1 MKISGKSIL
10 SAPGI
15 FIIYM
20 VCSSLAILGFRFIF
34 PGEAPPIPWF
44 SRSWRLVCGVLDMLT
59 LFPALAM
66 SALVIP
72 FALMI
77 GTGGAPGG
85 FSPKFFE
92 HIRRPVITGI
102 AAAVV
107 NGLVCLLLLPLVH
120 DGEANMRFRGSLYRL
135 AREKA
140 MEERTAGNWTE
151 ASRFIE
157 ICEGIWPESPEME
170 NLKTEAAI
178 NMEEYRFE
186 AAAAGEEIRSR
197 DGGPWRDTSLRGI
210 PGQKDPPNVTEAMS
224 MAETAMRRERY
235 FDAHWFATLAGR
247 LAKPGSPEE
256 AGAARMASRAWNMVE
271 SLAPGAREEQRHAIY
286 RLKRSGYEAMVAE
299 DWIRAFYIFQDLL
312 KLSPDDPDA
321 AAYLQKSREGT
332 GSIAFFIDDME
343 TSLGDTLT
351 RAVFSIPSAGQGREV
366 LRFSSLSCF
375 ADYAYGLDLE
385 YLRFDAEGR
394 LAARAE
400 APYVKLLPLR
410 METKS
415 RLLILMRALN
425 RHDGSWRREPE
436 WLQGKAAGPD
446 AAQIV
451 LEPDY
456 EDFLLLSQV
465 RRRLDDLSIGRL
477 FTAARKLGASGYIPQ
492 VFEAEIVS
500 RLSVPLCFLPMAIA
514 AVIVGWRFRAR
525 KYPRYLFVP
534 MLFFLPLVFNGLN
547 HLVRSVLNI
556 LGIQAVIA
564 FGLSA
569 AVGIFAAGMA
579 LAFVLSLI
587 ILAAQHGQA

>member
-1 MKISGKSIL
+1 MKISGKQFL

-15 FIIYM
+15 FVIYM
-20 VCSSLAILGFRFIF
+20 LGASVTILGFRFIF

-44 SRSWRLVCGVLDMLT
+44 SRDWRLVRGVLDILA

-72 FALMI
+72 FALAA
-77 GTGGAPGG
+77 GTGSARGG

-92 HIRRPVITGI
+92 HIRQPVITGI
-102 AAAVV
+102 AAAVI
-107 NGLVCLLLLPLVH
+107 NGLVCLLLLPLVQ

-140 MEERTAGNWTE
+140 TEAQTAGNWTE
-151 ASRFIE
+151 AARFID

-170 NLKTEAAI
+170 ALKTETAVRL
-178 NMEEYRFE
+178 EEYRFE
-186 AAAAGEEIRSR
+186 EEVAGEEIRSR
-197 DGGPWRDTSLRGI
+197 EDIRRDTALRGI
-210 PGQKDPPNVTEAMS
+210 PGQKEPLNVTEAMN
-224 MAETAMRRERY
+224 MAETAMGQERY

-256 AGAARMASRAWNMVE
+256 AEAARMASRAWNMVE
-271 SLAPGAREEQRHAIY
+271 SLAPGVREERLYSIY

-312 KLSPDDPDA
+312 KLSPGDPDA

-332 GSIAFFIDDME
+332 GDIAFFIDDME

-351 RAVFSIPSAGQGREV
+351 WAVFSLPAAGQGREL

-394 LAARAE
+394 LTARAE

-410 METKS
+410 TETKP
-415 RLLILMRALN
+415 RLLILTRALD
-425 RHDGSWRREPE
+425 RRDGSRRWEGE
-436 WLQGKAAGPD
+436 WLQGRAAGPD
-446 AAQIV
+446 NTQIV

-465 RRRLDDLSIGRL
+465 RRRLDDLSVGRL
-477 FTAARKLGASGYIPQ
+477 FTAARKFGASGYIPQ
-492 VFEAEIVS
+492 VFEAEIVR
-500 RLSVPLCFLPMAIA
+500 RLSAPLYFLPLTIA
-514 AVIVGWRFRAR
+514 VVIVGWRFRAKKR
-525 KYPRYLFVP
+525 PRYLFVP
-534 MLFFLPLVFNGLN
+534 MLFLLPLVFNGLN
-547 HLVRSVLNI
+547 HLVRSLLNI

-569 AVGIFAAGMA
+569 AIGIFAAGMA
-579 LAFVLSLI
+579 VVFVLSLI
-587 ILAAQHGQA
+587 ILAAQHGQT